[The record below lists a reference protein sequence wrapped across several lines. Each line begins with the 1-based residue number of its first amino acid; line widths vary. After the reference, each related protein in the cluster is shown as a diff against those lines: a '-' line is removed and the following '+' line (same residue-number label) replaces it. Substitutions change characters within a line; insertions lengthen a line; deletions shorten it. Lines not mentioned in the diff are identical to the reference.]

1 MVEGEGEKRVI
12 VYWQQFQFG
21 IMKRVLE
28 MDVVMIAQ
36 QCECT
41 WYHWAVPLRIM
52 TMVNF
57 MLHEFYLNV
66 EKTNT
71 YIFKSVKKK
80 KNNNR
85 VTTYVTT
92 T

>member
-1 MVEGEGEKRVI
+1 
-12 VYWQQFQFG
+12 
-21 IMKRVLE
+21 
-28 MDVVMIAQ
+28 
-36 QCECT
+36 
-41 WYHWAVPLRIM
+41 
-52 TMVNF
+52 MVNF